1 MHAQEFQQRLQ
12 GKEVVVIGASSGIGL
27 AVTRASAALGA
38 TVYMGSRSL
47 QKLKEAQATVSGL
60 TEIHAVDMLE
70 ETSVAAFFEKVGDF
84 DHLVV
89 TAVADEVK
97 LRSSF
102 QAMSTEIAQRSLEK
116 FWGSF
121 FTARAAAPLIREG
134 GSIIFTSSIAA
145 FAPPANGGY
154 AVMNAASAAVASFG
168 RSLAAELKPIR
179 VNVVAP
185 GSVNTGVWGSM
196 SLEQIEKF
204 KQNASSSLPVQH
216 LGEPEE
222 LAHAF
227 LYLMTN
233 TYTTG
238 SVLVVDGGAMLT

>member
-1 MHAQEFQQRLQ
+1 MQAQEFQQSLQ
-12 GKEVVVIGASSGIGL
+12 GKKVVVIGASSGIGL

-38 TVYMGSRSL
+38 TVHMGSRSL
-47 QKLKEAQATVSGL
+47 QKLQEAQSTVSGS
-60 TEIHAVDMLE
+60 TEIYAVDMLE
-70 ETSVAAFFEKVGDF
+70 ETSVAVFFEKVGAF

-97 LRSSF
+97 LRSPFRS
-102 QAMSTEIAQRSLEK
+102 MSKEIAQRSLEK

-121 FTARAAAPLIREG
+121 FITRAAAPLIRQG
-134 GSIIFTSSIAA
+134 GSITLTSSIAA

-154 AVMNAASAAVASFG
+154 AVMNAASAAVVSFG

-196 SLEQIEKF
+196 SQEQIEKF

-238 SVLVVDGGAMLT
+238 SVLVVDGGAMLS